1 MRLFVLFT
9 SGIKSLAPT
18 YVTVPAEKAN
28 AIPANCALTFS
39 SKNTEHAPINVAI
52 PIPITEYNT
61 MVREK
66 PAVIIIEPIVSPS
79 GNLCNRIAKKIKAS
93 TGYTE
98 AIGEEL
104 GIIGPDVAPSDY
116 RTVQP
121 KLKGDI
127 SGEVVHIYLD
137 KFDLEGLKLFSQR
150 GAETDYTF
158 LANDTHSP
166 YTDSRKKLDL
176 SKPEERRYYAYYTMD
191 EDEVGQKSDI
201 LTVVVP

>member
-1 MRLFVLFT
+1 MSLKDFLKRREADLNKQEENFNTKLPVHAATL
-9 SGIKSLAPT
+9 GIL
-18 YVTVPAEKAN
+18 PAEVTSVTGILTDHITSFTNSIAKKAESKAAVKEN
-28 AIPANCALTFS
+28 LDKKGLALDEF
-39 SKNTEHAPINVAI
+39 
-52 PIPITEYNT
+52 
-61 MVREK
+61 R
-66 PAVIIIEPIVSPS
+66 
-79 GNLCNRIAKKIKAS
+79 RIAKKIKAS

-127 SGEVVHIYLD
+127 SGEVVHIYFD

-150 GAETDYTF
+150 GAETDYSF

-166 YTDSRKKLDL
+166 YTDNRKKLDL

-191 EDEVGQKSDI
+191 EDEVGLKSDI

>member
-1 MRLFVLFT
+1 MALKDFIKKTDADLSKQEENFNT
-9 SGIKSLAPT
+9 KLPAHAAALGIL
-18 YVTVPAEKAN
+18 PAEVTSVTGILTDHITSFTNSIAKKAESKAAVHDN
-28 AIPANCALTFS
+28 LAKKALALDEF
-39 SKNTEHAPINVAI
+39 
-52 PIPITEYNT
+52 
-61 MVREK
+61 R
-66 PAVIIIEPIVSPS
+66 
-79 GNLCNRIAKKIKAS
+79 RIAKKIKAS

-127 SGEVVHIYLD
+127 SGEVVHIYFD

-191 EDEVGQKSDI
+191 EDEVGLKSDI
-201 LTVVVP
+201 LTIVVP